1 MERCVE
7 VVLCL
12 FFRLAADTYH
22 LVSCD
27 DLSTPMLI
35 AVVI

>member
-12 FFRLAADTYH
+12 FSRLAANTHH
-22 LVSCD
+22 LVLCD
-27 DLSTPMLI
+27 DLSSPMLI
-35 AVVI
+35 AVII